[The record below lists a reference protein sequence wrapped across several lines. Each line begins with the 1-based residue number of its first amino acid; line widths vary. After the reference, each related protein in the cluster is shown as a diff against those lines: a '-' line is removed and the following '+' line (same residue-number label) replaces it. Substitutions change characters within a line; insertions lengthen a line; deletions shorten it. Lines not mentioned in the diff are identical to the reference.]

1 MKLEEITL
9 KKHLKISND
18 PNVIVIGPYP
28 PPYGGVAT
36 FIKNLMNQDAI
47 SRYYNLKLYETGK
60 KSKKVPTIIQAII
73 ETYLI
78 IKYISLSEF
87 KNINIFHIHTASYW
101 GFLRNIPYVLIS
113 KHFSDGKVILH
124 IHGGKFHI
132 FFKKSPAIIKKIIK
146 LSFKNSDCIIVT
158 SSVWI
163 TIIKQIYHRCNHIY
177 SISNGFD
184 PEIIYPI
191 PKERARKLL
200 NLPEDKKILLSIGHL
215 EDFKGHKYLLE
226 SLKNIGKDRSN
237 IAAYIIG
244 TGSLK
249 ENLKRLIG
257 EYKLEKVCFLTG
269 EKDHLNEIP
278 LWINACDI
286 FVLPSLAEGNPT
298 VMFECLGCGKP
309 FIGTKVGGIPDIITS
324 EEYGFLVEPAN
335 SKDLAEKIITAL
347 DKEWDNKKI
356 LEYSQ
361 QFTWENIANQILK
374 IYGQVYN

>member
-1 MKLEEITL
+1 MKKLLEA
-9 KKHLKISND
+9 SN
-18 PNVIVIGPYP
+18 NHKVIVIGPYP

-73 ETYLI
+73 EIYLI
-78 IKYISLSEF
+78 IKYFSLSEF

-101 GFLRNIPYVLIS
+101 SFLRNIPYILIS

-124 IHGGKFHI
+124 IHGGNFHI

-158 SSVWI
+158 SPVWI
-163 TIIKQIYHRCNHIY
+163 TIIKKICTECNHIY

-191 PKERARKLL
+191 PKERARELL
-200 NLPEDKKILLSIGHL
+200 NLPKDKKILLSIGHL

-249 ENLKRLIG
+249 ENLNRLIG
-257 EYKLEKVCFLTG
+257 EFKLEKVCFLAG
-269 EKDHLNEIP
+269 EKDHSNEIP

-335 SKDLAEKIITAL
+335 SKDLTEKIITAL
-347 DKEWDNKKI
+347 DKEWNNKKI

-374 IYGQVYN
+374 IYRTSL

>member
-1 MKLEEITL
+1 MKKLL
-9 KKHLKISND
+9 KTSNN
-18 PNVIVIGPYP
+18 PKVIVIGPYP

-36 FIKNLMNQDAI
+36 FVKNLMHQDAI
-47 SRYYNLKLYETGK
+47 SRHYNLKLYETGK

-73 ETYLI
+73 EIYLI
-78 IKYISLSEF
+78 IKYISSSKI
-87 KNINIFHIHTASYW
+87 KNIKIFHIHTASYW
-101 GFLRNIPYVLIS
+101 SFLRNIPYVLIS

-132 FFKKSPAIIKKIIK
+132 FFKKSPAIIKEIIK
-146 LSFKNSDCIIVT
+146 LSFNNSDCIIVT
-158 SSVWI
+158 SPVWI
-163 TIIKQIYHRCNHIY
+163 TIIREIYSKYNPIY

-184 PEIIYPI
+184 PKIIYPI
-191 PKERARKLL
+191 PKERARELL
-200 NLPEDKKILLSIGHL
+200 NLPKNKKILLSIGHL

-226 SLKNIGKDRSN
+226 SLKSIGKYRSN
-237 IAAYIIG
+237 IVAYIIG

-249 ENLKRLIG
+249 ENLNRLIS
-257 EYKLEKVCFLTG
+257 EYKLEKVCFLAG

-309 FIGTKVGGIPDIITS
+309 FIGTKVGGIPEIIIS
-324 EEYGFLVEPAN
+324 AEYGFLVEPAN
-335 SKDLAEKIITAL
+335 SKDLTEKIITAL
-347 DKEWDNKKI
+347 DKEWNNKKI

-361 QFTWENIANQILK
+361 QFTWENIAHQILK
-374 IYGQVYN
+374 IYGKSL